1 MLEPYSGLE
10 NTYCKFLVKIKS
22 RCFFF
27 PHFKVFSMHVCKISE
42 VDRLN
47 AYTVQV
53 HVAFNI
59 YKFKITIIFLSR
71 LAAF

>member
-1 MLEPYSGLE
+1 
-10 NTYCKFLVKIKS
+10 
-22 RCFFF
+22 
-27 PHFKVFSMHVCKISE
+27 MHVCEISE

>member
-1 MLEPYSGLE
+1 
-10 NTYCKFLVKIKS
+10 
-22 RCFFF
+22 
-27 PHFKVFSMHVCKISE
+27 MHVCKISE

-47 AYTVQV
+47 AYVQV

-59 YKFKITIIFLSR
+59 YKFKIIIFLSR

>member
-1 MLEPYSGLE
+1 
-10 NTYCKFLVKIKS
+10 
-22 RCFFF
+22 
-27 PHFKVFSMHVCKISE
+27 MHVCKISE

-47 AYTVQV
+47 AYVQV